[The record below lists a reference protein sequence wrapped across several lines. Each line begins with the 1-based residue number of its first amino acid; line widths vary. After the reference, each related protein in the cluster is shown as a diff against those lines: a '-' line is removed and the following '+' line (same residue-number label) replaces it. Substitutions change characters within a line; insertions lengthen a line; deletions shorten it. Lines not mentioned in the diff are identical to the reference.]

1 MDLTSQKEK
10 KFYLH
15 NSILIYI
22 LLISAFGPYLLP
34 SIGIRFDHFV
44 IYGIFFFL
52 AVSKRIYISKNS
64 SILLMLFLL
73 LTIFIT
79 PFFNSI
85 NPEYVISNSLFISQ
99 IENYLQP
106 IIIFLVICSLMP
118 KNKNDLDKVFN
129 KGLEVILWLIAFN
142 TLLSIYILL
151 NPDTSLLRIFTGSKI
166 IGDYGG
172 FNQVTS
178 AELNL
183 TAGKFSGV
191 FNQTFLVGF
200 IYSFGL
206 LAWAYIYKNEN
217 SHKTRLK
224 KIILFIFIAIGG
236 VMSFSK
242 IFLVIGMPLFLFF
255 IGLKRFLY
263 ISFFVFLS
271 FLIILYFNN
280 ELFQIIR
287 DYEGMKYVYRLI
299 SFSGNFLDVFTSGR
313 FSDDSLIIPGI
324 IYTLSTNTFF
334 GFGYGSIE
342 TSDFSFYEI
351 ISLGGMIN
359 LLAYSLLLIFMILPI
374 FFLKSTKDIYFYSFF
389 ILLSFMSSIAAP
401 IFTANRISIIIWYVV
416 IFFFYK
422 SLRIR
427 TL

>member
-1 MDLTSQKEK
+1 
-10 KFYLH
+10 
-15 NSILIYI
+15 
-22 LLISAFGPYLLP
+22 
-34 SIGIRFDHFV
+34 
-44 IYGIFFFL
+44 
-52 AVSKRIYISKNS
+52 
-64 SILLMLFLL
+64 
-73 LTIFIT
+73 
-79 PFFNSI
+79 
-85 NPEYVISNSLFISQ
+85 
-99 IENYLQP
+99 
-106 IIIFLVICSLMP
+106 
-118 KNKNDLDKVFN
+118 
-129 KGLEVILWLIAFN
+129 
-142 TLLSIYILL
+142 
-151 NPDTSLLRIFTGSKI
+151 
-166 IGDYGG
+166 
-172 FNQVTS
+172 
-178 AELNL
+178 
-183 TAGKFSGV
+183 
-191 FNQTFLVGF
+191 
-200 IYSFGL
+200 
-206 LAWAYIYKNEN
+206 
-217 SHKTRLK
+217 
-224 KIILFIFIAIGG
+224 
-236 VMSFSK
+236 MSFSK

-287 DYEGMKYVYRLI
+287 DYEGMKYIYRLI
-299 SFSGNFLDVFTSGR
+299 GFSGNFLDVFTSGR

-351 ISLGGMIN
+351 ISLGGVIN